1 MTDQTQ
7 AMTPDEA
14 AAAAAAERP
23 AHRRSIFFDHQAR
36 IRELLAEGR
45 SYRQIL
51 CMLRLKHMSR
61 SVLARWCERQGLHST
76 ATSSGPRAGERMDKK
91 SALPAGPAA
100 ANAASE
106 PALPAAPNA
115 PAASQAK
122 SISDLI
128 AEDEAAQRAEL
139 ARFFKPKSE

>member
-7 AMTPDEA
+7 AVTPDEA

-23 AHRRSIFFDHQAR
+23 AHRRSIFFDHEAR
-36 IRELLAEGR
+36 IRGLLAEGR

-76 ATSSGPRAGERMDKK
+76 ATSSGPRAGKRMDKK
-91 SALPAGPAA
+91 SGEATATAPPAPAPVAA
-100 ANAASE
+100 AADSPVARPSLADSYGPE
-106 PALPAAPNA
+106 PADPLA
-115 PAASQAK
+115 
-122 SISDLI
+122 DL
-128 AEDEAAQRAEL
+128 RPTTTP
-139 ARFFKPKSE
+139 RRNP

>member
-23 AHRRSIFFDHQAR
+23 AHRRSIFFDHEAR
-36 IRELLAEGR
+36 IRALLSEGR

-61 SVLARWCERQGLHST
+61 SVLARWCARQGLRST
-76 ATSSGPRAGERMDKK
+76 ATSAGLGTDKK
-91 SALPAGPAA
+91 SARAAGPAA
-100 ANAASE
+100 
-106 PALPAAPNA
+106 PTAPPSPA
-115 PAASQAK
+115 PAGAPMPKAK
-122 SISDLI
+122 SLSDLI

-139 ARFFKPKSE
+139 ARFFKPKSEA